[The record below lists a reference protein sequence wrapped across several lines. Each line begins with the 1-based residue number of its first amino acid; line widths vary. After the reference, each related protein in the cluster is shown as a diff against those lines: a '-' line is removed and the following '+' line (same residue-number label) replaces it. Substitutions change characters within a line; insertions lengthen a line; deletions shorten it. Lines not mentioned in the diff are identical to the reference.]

1 MKEAKQIK
9 EMLQLQQ
16 RLNDDTNGIGWEN
29 GTTKEGKLINW
40 KRCIYMECAE
50 LVDSFPWKHW
60 KNIKSPIN
68 KENVVVEI
76 VDIWHFVMSLGLEI
90 AAHDQKSID
99 ELTLEI
105 VSSSGFINFCKEPFK
120 MEDYNAYE
128 IVNDIEILI
137 NTCSGFNIDFLE
149 LLRNYF
155 GLALKCEVNLKK
167 LFSVYMGKNVLNK
180 FRQDHGYKD
189 GSYIK
194 NWNGKE
200 DNEIMNEILAKNI
213 NEPDKIYLELEKY
226 YKSVK

>member
-16 RLNDDTNGIGWEN
+16 LLNDDTNGVGWEN
-29 GTTKEGKLINW
+29 GTTKDGKLINW

-50 LVDSFPWKHW
+50 LIDSFPWKHW

-76 VDIWHFVMSLGLEI
+76 VDIWHFVMSLGLES
-90 AAHDQKSID
+90 AAQNQKSID
-99 ELTLEI
+99 DLTLEI
-105 VSSSGFINFCKEPFK
+105 VSSSGFIDFCKEPFK
-120 MEDYNAYE
+120 MQDYNAYE
-128 IVNDIEILI
+128 IVNDIEIII

-149 LLRNYF
+149 LLRIYF

-167 LFSVYMGKNVLNK
+167 LFGVYMGKNVLNK
-180 FRQDHGYKD
+180 FRQDHGYKE
-189 GSYIK
+189 GNYIK
-194 NWNGKE
+194 VWNGKE
-200 DNEIMNEILAKNI
+200 DNEVMNEILAQNI
-213 NEPDKIYLELEKY
+213 NEPDQIYLELEKY